1 MTLQQILYALKISE
15 TGSMNKAAAEL
26 FVSQPTLTSAVH
38 ELETE
43 VGQSLFIRSNRGVV
57 PTEAGRRF
65 LADAR
70 SVFNQY
76 QILQDKYSGT
86 DPKRRFAVSTQHFS
100 FAVKCFVSMVQAL
113 DPSRYRL
120 AIRETRT
127 LDVIRD
133 VGSGASQIGVLY
145 LSEFNRKYIVKLL
158 DEFGLDFSE
167 ITRCQACVYL
177 HKDHPLAGR
186 DALSLEDLAP
196 YPCLSFDQGEDSL
209 FYLAEEILSDNEFE
223 RSIKVSDRSTVL
235 NLMIGLNGYTLCP
248 GVVCE
253 ELNGDVC
260 RVIPYREDKDNPNR
274 LMEIG
279 YIAKKGALL
288 SRAGQEY
295 IRQLNAYFHPE
306 AEKDEAGSSLKP
318 QNRI

>member
-1 MTLQQILYALKISE
+1 MTLTQVLYALSVEKNLNFS
-15 TGSMNKAAAEL
+15 AASREL
-26 FVSQPTLTSAVH
+26 FVSQPTLTTAVH
-38 ELETE
+38 ELEAE
-43 VGQSLFIRSNRGVV
+43 IGQALFLRSNRGVV

-65 LADAR
+65 LGDAR
-70 SVFNQY
+70 SILNQY
-76 QILQDKYSGT
+76 QTLKDRYTGSG
-86 DPKRRFAVSTQHFS
+86 PRRSFAVSTQHFS
-100 FAVKCFVSMVQAL
+100 FAVKCFVSMVKAL
-113 DPSRYRL
+113 DPASYKL

-133 VGSGASQIGVLY
+133 VGSGVSNLGILY

-158 DEFGLDFSE
+158 DEAGLDFTP
-167 ITRCQACVYL
+167 ITSCQACVYL

-186 DALSLEDLAP
+186 AALSLEDLAP
-196 YPCLSFDQGEDSL
+196 YPCLSFDQGADSL

-260 RVIPYREDKDNPNR
+260 RIIPYQEDADNPNR
-274 LMEIG
+274 RMEIG
-279 YIAKKGALL
+279 YLTKKNALL
-288 SRAGQEY
+288 SEAAQEY
-295 IRQLNAYFHPE
+295 IRQLTAYFADRRE
-306 AEKDEAGSSLKP
+306 ETKE
-318 QNRI
+318 

>member
-43 VGQSLFIRSNRGVV
+43 IGQRLFIRSNRGVAM
-57 PTEAGRRF
+57 TEAGHRF
-65 LADAR
+65 LGDAR
-70 SVFNQY
+70 SILNQY
-76 QILQDKYSGT
+76 QTLVDKYTGT
-86 DPKRRFAVSTQHFS
+86 GPRRSFAVSTQHFS
-100 FAVKCFVSMVQAL
+100 FAVKCFVNMVQVL
-113 DPSRYRL
+113 DPASYRL

-133 VGSGASQIGVLY
+133 VGGGISNLGILY
-145 LSEFNRKYIVKLL
+145 LSEFNRKYILKLL
-158 DEFGLDFSE
+158 DEYNLDFTPLTE
-167 ITRCQACVYL
+167 CQACVYL
-177 HKDHPLAGR
+177 HRDHPLADR
-186 DALSLEDLAP
+186 EALSLEDLAP
-196 YPCLSFDQGEDSL
+196 YPCLSFDQGADNL

-253 ELNGDVC
+253 ELNGDAC
-260 RVIPYREDKDNPNR
+260 RVIPYREDADNPNR
-274 LMEIG
+274 RMEIG
-279 YIAKKGALL
+279 YLTKKNALL
-288 SRAGQEY
+288 SEAAQEY
-295 IRQLNAYFHPE
+295 INQLTAYFEPGGEPE
-306 AEKDEAGSSLKP
+306 STASASEKPK
-318 QNRI
+318 

>member
-26 FVSQPTLTSAVH
+26 FVSQPTLTNAIQ
-38 ELETE
+38 ELEAE
-43 VGQSLFIRSNRGVV
+43 IGQIIFQRSNRGAV
-57 PTEAGRRF
+57 PTAAGQRF
-65 LADAR
+65 LGDAR
-70 SVFNQY
+70 SILNQY
-76 QILQDKYSGT
+76 QTLKDKYTGAG
-86 DPKRRFAVSTQHFS
+86 PRRSFAVSTQHFS
-100 FAVKCFVSMVQAL
+100 FAVKCFVAMVKTL
-113 DPSRYRL
+113 DPASYKL

-133 VGSGASQIGVLY
+133 VGSGISNLGILY

-158 DEFGLDFSE
+158 EENNLDFTP
-167 ITRCQACVYL
+167 ITKCQACVNL
-177 HKDHPLAGR
+177 HKDHPLADR
-186 DALSLEDLAP
+186 ASLSLEDLAP
-196 YPCLSFDQGEDSL
+196 YPCLSFDQGADSL

-260 RVIPYREDKDNPNR
+260 RVIPYKEDADNPNR
-274 LMEIG
+274 RMEIG
-279 YIAKKGALL
+279 YLTKKSALL
-288 SRAGQEY
+288 SDAGAEY
-295 IRQLNAYFHPE
+295 IRQLTAYFNQNTPE
-306 AEKDEAGSSLKP
+306 NQEEYHHE
-318 QNRI
+318 

>member
-1 MTLQQILYALKISE
+1 MTLQQLQYALKIAG
-15 TGSMNKAAAEL
+15 TGSMNKAAADL

-43 VGQSLFIRSNRGVV
+43 IGQSIFLRSNRGVV
-57 PTEAGRRF
+57 PTEAGQRF
-65 LADAR
+65 LGDAR
-70 SVFNQY
+70 SICNQY
-76 QILQDKYSGT
+76 QTLVDKYT
-86 DPKRRFAVSTQHFS
+86 EADRRRSFAVSTQHFS

-113 DPSRYRL
+113 DPASYRL

-133 VGSGASQIGVLY
+133 VGSGASQVGILY

-158 DEFGLDFSE
+158 DAAGLDFTE

-177 HKDHPLAGR
+177 HRDHPLASHETI
-186 DALSLEDLAP
+186 SLEELAP
-196 YPCLSFDQGEDSL
+196 YPCLSFDQGADSL

-253 ELNGDVC
+253 ELNGDAC
-260 RVIPYREDKDNPNR
+260 RVIPYREDADNPNR
-274 LMEIG
+274 SMEIG
-279 YIAKKGALL
+279 YIVRKNALL
-288 SRAGQEY
+288 SEAAREY
-295 IRQLNAYFHPE
+295 IRQLTTYFTDRPS
-306 AEKDEAGSSLKP
+306 AGQEDK
-318 QNRI
+318 NHE

>member
-15 TGSMNKAAAEL
+15 TGSMNRAASEL
-26 FVSQPTLTSAVH
+26 FVSQPTLTNAIH
-38 ELETE
+38 ELEAE
-43 VGQSLFIRSNRGVV
+43 IGQALFLRSNRGVV

-65 LADAR
+65 LGDAR
-70 SVFNQY
+70 SILNQY
-76 QILQDKYSGT
+76 QTLKDRYTGSG
-86 DPKRRFAVSTQHFS
+86 PRRSFAVSTQHFS
-100 FAVKCFVSMVQAL
+100 FAVKCFVSMVKAL
-113 DPSRYRL
+113 DPASYKL

-133 VGSGASQIGVLY
+133 VGSGISNLGILY

-158 DEFGLDFSE
+158 DEAGLDFTP
-167 ITRCQACVYL
+167 ITSCQACVYL

-196 YPCLSFDQGEDSL
+196 YPCLSFDQGADSL

-260 RVIPYREDKDNPNR
+260 RVIPYQEDADNPNR
-274 LMEIG
+274 RMEIG
-279 YIAKKGALL
+279 YLTKKNALL
-288 SRAGQEY
+288 SEAAQEY
-295 IRQLNAYFHPE
+295 IRQLTAYFADRHEE
-306 AEKDEAGSSLKP
+306 ANE
-318 QNRI
+318 

>member
-26 FVSQPTLTSAVH
+26 FVSQPTLTNAIQ
-38 ELETE
+38 ELEAE
-43 VGQSLFIRSNRGVV
+43 IGQIIFQRSNRGAV
-57 PTEAGRRF
+57 PTAAGQRF
-65 LADAR
+65 LGDAR
-70 SVFNQY
+70 SILNQY
-76 QILQDKYSGT
+76 QTLKDKYTGAG
-86 DPKRRFAVSTQHFS
+86 PRRSFAVSTQHFS
-100 FAVKCFVSMVQAL
+100 FAVKCFVAMVKTL
-113 DPSRYRL
+113 DPASYKL

-133 VGSGASQIGVLY
+133 VGSGISNLGILY

-158 DEFGLDFSE
+158 EENNLDFTP
-167 ITRCQACVYL
+167 ITKCQACVYL
-177 HKDHPLAGR
+177 HKDHPLADR
-186 DALSLEDLAP
+186 ASLSLEDLAP
-196 YPCLSFDQGEDSL
+196 YPCLSFDQGADSL

-260 RVIPYREDKDNPNR
+260 RVIPYKENADNPNR
-274 LMEIG
+274 RMEIG
-279 YIAKKGALL
+279 YLTKKSALL
-288 SRAGQEY
+288 SDAGAEY
-295 IRQLNAYFHPE
+295 IRQLTAYFNQNTPE
-306 AEKDEAGSSLKP
+306 NQEEYHHE
-318 QNRI
+318 